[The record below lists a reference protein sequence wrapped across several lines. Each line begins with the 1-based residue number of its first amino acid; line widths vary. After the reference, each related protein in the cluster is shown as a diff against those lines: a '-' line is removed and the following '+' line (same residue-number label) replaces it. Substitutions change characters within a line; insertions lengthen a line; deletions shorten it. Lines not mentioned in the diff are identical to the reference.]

1 MKAWHENGTG
11 LSGKWRV
18 CVVFCLSCVR
28 MQQLA
33 AGSAVFDR
41 PICMVTLF
49 MKSRIFA
56 AENQGKSKK

>member
-1 MKAWHENGTG
+1 MKTAQACQVNGG
-11 LSGKWRV
+11 

-49 MKSRIFA
+49 MKSRTFA